1 MKELYGRTN
10 IGNLVLENRFV
21 RSATWNGMADREGF
35 STKEIDVLLLGLVR
49 GGVGLIITGHAY
61 INRDGQAGPGQL
73 SVSSDSYV
81 NGLSRMTEAIHSADG
96 KIILQLAHAGCHAST
111 SLSGQESLGPSVME
125 NEEGPFCRAMTVRD
139 INRVVTEFGHAAI
152 RAREAGFDGVQ
163 LHGAHG
169 YLMSQFL
176 SPFYNKRK
184 DDYGGSVEN
193 RARIVLEVLQKVRAE
208 TGDDYPVM
216 IKMNS
221 ADFVD
226 GGLNVD
232 EVLKV
237 SAMLE
242 EAGIDAIELSGGTRY
257 SGKNSPVREG
267 KISTKEEEVYYRREA
282 QLYKQQ
288 IKVPLMLVGGIRSY
302 SVAESLLTEGI
313 ADYISLS
320 RPLIREPG
328 LINRW
333 KAGDLRK
340 ATCISCNLC
349 MKAAREEHSLYCV
362 AEAKLTSK

>member
-1 MKELYGRTN
+1 MKGLYDRTN
-10 IGNLVLENRFV
+10 IGNLVLKNRFV

-73 SVSSDSYV
+73 SVSSDRHV
-81 NGLSRMTEAIHSADG
+81 DGLSRMTEAIHSADG

-111 SLSGQESLGPSVME
+111 SLSGQEPLGPSVME
-125 NEEGPFCRAMTVRD
+125 NEEGPFCRAMTTQD
-139 INRVVTEFGHAAI
+139 INRVVAEFGHAAI
-152 RAREAGFDGVQ
+152 RSREAGFDGVQ

-208 TGDDYPVM
+208 VGDDYPVM

-226 GGLNVD
+226 GGFNVD
-232 EVLKV
+232 EMLKV

-257 SGKNSPVREG
+257 SGKSGSVREG
-267 KISTKEEEVYYRREA
+267 KINTEEEEVYYRQEA
-282 QLYKQQ
+282 QRYKQQ
-288 IKVPLMLVGGIRSY
+288 IEVPLMLVGGIRSY
-302 SVAESLLTEGI
+302 PVAESLLTEGM

-333 KAGDLRK
+333 KAGDVCK

-362 AEAKLTSK
+362 TEAKLTSK